1 MNKRALILVIL
12 LAAVSLSACANHPAS
27 PADSTGAEIEAS
39 TATTAESGDTKET
52 EGMTGSTPPASSFEP
67 VTEVPT
73 ESAEA
78 ESTASPNMAA
88 PESSEKPATEASR
101 PTEPEKPAATE
112 KPEQTVLPVSTPS
125 EPASEPEELP
135 QSTEE
140 PSKPTPEPEP
150 TTPAFDVS
158 GYVSFAKS
166 YGQSI
171 GLSLDSTATGCWD
184 TPIEAHAGCI
194 YLERDIRDCLDW
206 YKASGFTAIWVWSVD
221 LGGGNHEIF
230 IGYA

>member
-1 MNKRALILVIL
+1 MNKAALILVIL
-12 LAAVSLSACANHPAS
+12 LAAVSLSACANNPAS
-27 PADSTGAEIEAS
+27 TADSTGAEVEAS

-52 EGMTGSTPPASSFEP
+52 ERMTGSTPPASSFEP
-67 VTEVPT
+67 VTEVPS

-78 ESTASPNMAA
+78 ESTESPNTAA
-88 PESSEKPATEASR
+88 PESSENPATEASR
-101 PTEPEKPAATE
+101 PTE
-112 KPEQTVLPVSTPS
+112 QTVSPVSTPS
-125 EPASEPEELP
+125 EPASEPKKPP

-140 PSKPTPEPEP
+140 PSTPTPEPEP

>member
-1 MNKRALILVIL
+1 
-12 LAAVSLSACANHPAS
+12 
-27 PADSTGAEIEAS
+27 
-39 TATTAESGDTKET
+39 
-52 EGMTGSTPPASSFEP
+52 MTGSTPPASSFEP

-73 ESAEA
+73 ESTEA
-78 ESTASPNMAA
+78 ESTASPNTAA

-101 PTEPEKPAATE
+101 PTE
-112 KPEQTVLPVSTPS
+112 QTVLPVSTPS
-125 EPASEPEELP
+125 EPASDPEEPP

-194 YLERDIRDCLDW
+194 YLERDIRDRLDW
-206 YKASGFTAIWVWSVD
+206 YLDSGFTAIWVWSVD

>member
-12 LAAVSLSACANHPAS
+12 FAAVSLSACANNPAS
-27 PADSTGAEIEAS
+27 TAYGTGAEVEAS

-73 ESAEA
+73 ESTEA
-78 ESTASPNMAA
+78 ESTASPNTAA

-101 PTEPEKPAATE
+101 PTEQMEQTVSM
-112 KPEQTVLPVSTPS
+112 EQTVLPVSTPS
-125 EPASEPEELP
+125 EPASEPEEPP

-140 PSKPTPEPEP
+140 PSKPTPEPEQ
-150 TTPAFDVS
+150 TTSVFDVS
-158 GYVSFAKS
+158 GYVSFAKN
-166 YGQSI
+166 YAQSI

-194 YLERDIRDCLDW
+194 YLERDIRDRLDW
-206 YKASGFTAIWVWSVD
+206 YLDSGFTAIWVWSVD

>member
-12 LAAVSLSACANHPAS
+12 FAAVSLSACANNPAS
-27 PADSTGAEIEAS
+27 TAYGTGAEVEAS
-39 TATTAESGDTKET
+39 TATTAENGDTKEM
-52 EGMTGSTPPASSFEP
+52 EEMTGSTPSASSFEP
-67 VTEVPT
+67 VTEVPS

-78 ESTASPNMAA
+78 ESTASPNTAA
-88 PESSEKPATEASR
+88 PESSEKPATEASK
-101 PTEPEKPAATE
+101 PTEKTE
-112 KPEQTVLPVSTPS
+112 QPQQTETPVSTPS
-125 EPASEPEELP
+125 EPASEPEEPP

-158 GYVSFAKS
+158 GYVSFAKN
-166 YGQSI
+166 YAQSI

-194 YLERDIRDCLDW
+194 YLERDIRDRLDW
-206 YKASGFTAIWVWSVD
+206 YLDSGFTAIWVWSVD

>member
-12 LAAVSLSACANHPAS
+12 FAAVSLSACANNPAS
-27 PADSTGAEIEAS
+27 TADSTGAEVEAS

-78 ESTASPNMAA
+78 ESAASPNTAA

-101 PTEPEKPAATE
+101 PTAAESPAKTE
-112 KPEQTVLPVSTPS
+112 KPQETTPPGSTPS
-125 EPASEPEELP
+125 EPASEPETPP
-135 QSTEE
+135 QRTEE
-140 PSKPTPEPEP
+140 PSKPTPEP

-158 GYVSFAKS
+158 GYVSFAKN
-166 YGQSI
+166 YAQSI

-194 YLERDIRDCLDW
+194 YLERDIRDRLDW
-206 YKASGFTAIWVWSVD
+206 YLDSGFTAIWVWSVD

>member
-1 MNKRALILVIL
+1 
-12 LAAVSLSACANHPAS
+12 
-27 PADSTGAEIEAS
+27 
-39 TATTAESGDTKET
+39 
-52 EGMTGSTPPASSFEP
+52 MTGSTPSASSFEP
-67 VTEVPT
+67 VTEVPS

-78 ESTASPNMAA
+78 ESTASPNTAA
-88 PESSEKPATEASR
+88 PESSEKPATEASK
-101 PTEPEKPAATE
+101 PTEKTE
-112 KPEQTVLPVSTPS
+112 QPQQTETPGSTPS
-125 EPASEPEELP
+125 EPASETEEPP

-158 GYVSFAKS
+158 GYVSFAKN
-166 YGQSI
+166 YAQSI
-171 GLSLDSTATGCWD
+171 GLSLDSTASGWWD

-194 YLERDIRDCLDW
+194 YLERDIRDRLDW
-206 YKASGFTAIWVWSVD
+206 YLDSGFTAIWVWSVD

>member
-1 MNKRALILVIL
+1 MNKKALILVIL
-12 LAAVSLSACANHPAS
+12 LAVVSLSACANNPAS
-27 PADSTGAEIEAS
+27 TAYGTGAEVEAS

-67 VTEVPT
+67 VREVPS

-78 ESTASPNMAA
+78 ESTASPNTAA
-88 PESSEKPATEASR
+88 PESSEKPATEASK
-101 PTEPEKPAATE
+101 PTEKTE
-112 KPEQTVLPVSTPS
+112 QAQQTETPVSTPS
-125 EPASEPEELP
+125 EPASEPEEPP
-135 QSTEE
+135 QSTE
-140 PSKPTPEPEP
+140 EPEP

-158 GYVSFAKS
+158 GYVSFAKN
-166 YGQSI
+166 YAQSI

-194 YLERDIRDCLDW
+194 YLERDIRDRLDW
-206 YKASGFTAIWVWSVD
+206 YLDSGFTAIWVWSVD

>member
-12 LAAVSLSACANHPAS
+12 FAAVSLSACANNPAS
-27 PADSTGAEIEAS
+27 TADSTGAEVEAS

-67 VTEVPT
+67 VTEVPSEST
-73 ESAEA
+73 EAESAE
-78 ESTASPNMAA
+78 SQNTTA
-88 PESSEKPATEASR
+88 PENSEKPATEASR
-101 PTEPEKPAATE
+101 PTEQT
-112 KPEQTVLPVSTPS
+112 EQTVLPVSTPS
-125 EPASEPEELP
+125 EPASEPEEPP

-206 YKASGFTAIWVWSVD
+206 YKASGFTSIWVWSVD

>member
-12 LAAVSLSACANHPAS
+12 FAAVSLSACAKS
-27 PADSTGAEIEAS
+27 TTSSADSTGAEVVAS
-39 TATTAESGDTKET
+39 TATTAESGNTKET

-78 ESTASPNMAA
+78 ESTASPNTAT
-88 PESSEKPATEASR
+88 PEVSDKPATEVSR
-101 PTEPEKPAATE
+101 PTEQT
-112 KPEQTVLPVSTPS
+112 EQTVLPVSTPS
-125 EPASEPEELP
+125 EPASEPEEPP

-194 YLERDIRDCLDW
+194 YLERDIRDRLDW
-206 YKASGFTAIWVWSVD
+206 YLDSGFTAIWVWSVD
-221 LGGGNHEIF
+221 LGGGNHEIL

>member
-12 LAAVSLSACANHPAS
+12 FAAVSLSACANNPAS
-27 PADSTGAEIEAS
+27 TADGTGAEVEAS
-39 TATTAESGDTKET
+39 TATTVESGDTKET

-73 ESAEA
+73 ESTEA
-78 ESTASPNMAA
+78 ESTASPNTAA

-101 PTEPEKPAATE
+101 PTE
-112 KPEQTVLPVSTPS
+112 QTVLPVSTPS
-125 EPASEPEELP
+125 EPASDP
-135 QSTEE
+135 EE

>member
-1 MNKRALILVIL
+1 MNKKALILVIL
-12 LAAVSLSACANHPAS
+12 LAAVSLSACANNPAS
-27 PADSTGAEIEAS
+27 TADSTGAEVEAS
-39 TATTAESGDTKET
+39 TATTAKSGDTKET
-52 EGMTGSTPPASSFEP
+52 EGMTGSMPPASSFEP
-67 VTEVPT
+67 V
-73 ESAEA
+73 A
-78 ESTASPNMAA
+78 ESTASPNTAA

-101 PTEPEKPAATE
+101 PTE
-112 KPEQTVLPVSTPS
+112 QTVSPVSTPS
-125 EPASEPEELP
+125 EPASEPEEPP

>member
-1 MNKRALILVIL
+1 MLYFLRLFLFQPVQI
-12 LAAVSLSACANHPAS
+12 
-27 PADSTGAEIEAS
+27 
-39 TATTAESGDTKET
+39 
-52 EGMTGSTPPASSFEP
+52 TPLPQHTVREQ
-67 VTEVPT
+67 EVPS

-78 ESTASPNMAA
+78 ESTASPNTAA
-88 PESSEKPATEASR
+88 PESSEKPATEASK
-101 PTEPEKPAATE
+101 PTEKTE
-112 KPEQTVLPVSTPS
+112 QAQQTETPVSTPS
-125 EPASEPEELP
+125 EPASEPEEPP

-158 GYVSFAKS
+158 GYVSFAKN
-166 YGQSI
+166 YAQSI

-194 YLERDIRDCLDW
+194 YLERDIRDRLDW
-206 YKASGFTAIWVWSVD
+206 YLDSGFTAIWVWSVD

>member
-12 LAAVSLSACANHPAS
+12 FAAVSLSACANNPAS
-27 PADSTGAEIEAS
+27 TADSTGAEVEAS

-67 VTEVPT
+67 VTEVPS
-73 ESAEA
+73 ENAEA
-78 ESTASPNMAA
+78 ESTASPNTAA

-101 PTEPEKPAATE
+101 QT
-112 KPEQTVLPVSTPS
+112 EQTVLPVSTPS
-125 EPASEPEELP
+125 EPASEPEESP

-140 PSKPTPEPEP
+140 PSKPTPEP

-158 GYVSFAKS
+158 GYVSFAKN
-166 YGQSI
+166 YAQSI
-171 GLSLDSTATGCWD
+171 GLSLDSTAIGCWD

-206 YKASGFTAIWVWSVD
+206 YLDSGFTAIWVWSVD

>member
-1 MNKRALILVIL
+1 MNKKALILVIL
-12 LAAVSLSACANHPAS
+12 LAAVSLSACANNPAS
-27 PADSTGAEIEAS
+27 TADSTGAEVEAS
-39 TATTAESGDTKET
+39 TATTAKSGDTKET
-52 EGMTGSTPPASSFEP
+52 EGMTGSMPPASSF
-67 VTEVPT
+67 
-73 ESAEA
+73 
-78 ESTASPNMAA
+78 
-88 PESSEKPATEASR
+88 
-101 PTEPEKPAATE
+101 
-112 KPEQTVLPVSTPS
+112 VSTPS
-125 EPASEPEELP
+125 EPASEPEEPP

-221 LGGGNHEIF
+221 LDGGNHEIF

>member
-12 LAAVSLSACANHPAS
+12 LAAVSLSACANNPAS
-27 PADSTGAEIEAS
+27 TAYGTGAEVEAS

-67 VTEVPT
+67 VTEVPS
-73 ESAEA
+73 ENAEA
-78 ESTASPNMAA
+78 ESIASPNTAA

-101 PTEPEKPAATE
+101 PTE
-112 KPEQTVLPVSTPS
+112 QTVLPVSTPS
-125 EPASEPEELP
+125 EPEEPP